1 MRLFELDWLLGE
13 KKEASHS
20 GGLFVFRPISSAFYR
35 KSRHYLL
42 LHIRTLSFAP
52 HSHARPGFAC
62 ADRAIHPVLGLG
74 LHRVHRCSAHHEMHM
89 TYVRPASKK
98 TRAYTAAQ
106 NVEREPSEGEFKT
119 TSLITQRQN
128 QAQCR

>member
-20 GGLFVFRPISSAFYR
+20 GGLFVFRPISFAF
-35 KSRHYLL
+35 KSHHYLL
-42 LHIRTLSFAP
+42 LHIRTLVG
-52 HSHARPGFAC
+52 GFAC
-62 ADRAIHPVLGLG
+62 AHRAIHPVLGLG
-74 LHRVHRCSAHHEMHM
+74 LHRVHRCSADHEMHM
-89 TYVRPASKK
+89 TYVRSASK
-98 TRAYTAAQ
+98 TRADIAAQ
-106 NVEREPSEGEFKT
+106 NVEREGEFKT

>member
-20 GGLFVFRPISSAFYR
+20 GGLFVFRPISSAFYP
-35 KSRHYLL
+35 KSHHYLL
-42 LHIRTLSFAP
+42 LHIRTLVG
-52 HSHARPGFAC
+52 GFAC